1 LHGFAVAPGDVAPV
15 ALRVGPPVQ
24 LKAAAAVGGE
34 GDFMAAR
41 YLPNGTLGE
50 AARSASGW

>member
-50 AARSASGW
+50 AARSASDW

>member
-1 LHGFAVAPGDVAPV
+1 LHGFAVAPGGVAPV
-15 ALRVGPPVQ
+15 DLRVGPAAQ
-24 LKAAAAVGGE
+24 LMAAAAVGGE